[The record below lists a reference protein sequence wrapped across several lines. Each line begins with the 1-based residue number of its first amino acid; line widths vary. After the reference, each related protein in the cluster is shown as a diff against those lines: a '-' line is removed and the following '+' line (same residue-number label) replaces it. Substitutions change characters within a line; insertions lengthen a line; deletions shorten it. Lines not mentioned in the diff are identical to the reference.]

1 MSKRPLASGLPAKP
15 ITTPTQV
22 STKLP
27 PPSSTRSAPP
37 RPPRVN
43 NNSHI
48 NQPGLAP
55 PLPAG
60 PPPPLLNVNG
70 NGPYGVGPQAFPG
83 AIPPQQY
90 QQQQQQQAGAMSY
103 QQQQPG
109 QVDPAAH
116 AAAWAAY
123 YAVRLLT
130 SLASRRITQY
140 GMIRRAGCWMKKR
153 YRKRAADTHRRKDSP
168 TRTPPLQV
176 PSLPILP
183 AQVAPT
189 LHTQTTATAWG
200 PRTATTSTLNSS
212 LKHLSHSS
220 LHTAHLAT
228 STPPLPVL
236 HPRPTVLPELDP
248 YLLLSSTAAQGTS
261 SSSSSSSRGSI
272 TLSRNRN
279 KDRLMAISALLRVSP
294 RYLGMAAPRRRC
306 LWRGRTRS
314 SRVSRPC
321 RSSLRLTSRTFRAI
335 SIISSHLRLRR
346 HRWRGTKPGQ
356 ADKDKGSGHQGRV
369 RRARRRTGHT
379 ALDHLPGKA
388 WACRAG

>member
-27 PPSSTRSAPP
+27 APSSTRSAPP

-60 PPPPLLNVNG
+60 PPPPLLNANG

-90 QQQQQQQAGAMSY
+90 QQQQQQPQQPGAMSY

-123 YAVRLLT
+123 YAVGLLT
-130 SLASRRITQY
+130 SLATRRIMQY
-140 GMIRRAGCWMKKR
+140 GMIRRAGCWMKTRSTKH
-153 YRKRAADTHRRKDSP
+153 AADSHRRKDSP
-168 TRTPPLQV
+168 TRTPPLRA
-176 PSLPILP
+176 PSLPTLP
-183 AQVAPT
+183 ALVAPT
-189 LHTQTTATAWG
+189 LPTQTTATAWG
-200 PRTATTSTLNSS
+200 PHTATTSTLNNSP
-212 LKHLSHSS
+212 KRLSHSS
-220 LHTAHLAT
+220 LHTAHQAT
-228 STPPLPVL
+228 STPPRPVL
-236 HPRPTVLPELDP
+236 HPRPTVRPELDP
-248 YLLLSSTAAQGTS
+248 HLLSSTAVRVT

-279 KDRLMAISALLRVSP
+279 KDRPMAISALLRVSL
-294 RYLGMAAPRRRC
+294 RYRGMAAPRRRC
-306 LWRGRTRS
+306 PWRGHTRC

-321 RSSLRLTSRTFRAI
+321 RSSLRPTSRTFRAI
-335 SIISSHLRLRR
+335 SIISSRLRLRR

-356 ADKDKGSGHQGRV
+356 ADKDKGSDHQGRV
-369 RRARRRTGHT
+369 HRARRRTGHT
-379 ALDHLPGKA
+379 ALDHLPGKG